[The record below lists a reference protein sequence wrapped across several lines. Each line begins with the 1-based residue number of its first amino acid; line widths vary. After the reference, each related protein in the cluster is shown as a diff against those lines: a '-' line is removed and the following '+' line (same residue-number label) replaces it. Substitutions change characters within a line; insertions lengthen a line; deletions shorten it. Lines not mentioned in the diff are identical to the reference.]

1 KCPAGAPRPA
11 CLDARP
17 RPSGREAGRLKDWTP
32 SARQTTGQDL
42 LPLLLAHWI
51 TVGNLDGAWLAR
63 KEGGGIFSEVLGL
76 ARDPGRCRQLEPLL
90 LASSRYGYLPAYGLG
105 GPRTGHNNPNL
116 ARLSGGGVL
125 VSAG

>member
-1 KCPAGAPRPA
+1 GGPDGGSGPPGPEGLAGAYE
-11 CLDARP
+11 L
-17 RPSGREAGRLKDWTP
+17 EAGRLKDWTH

-90 LASSRYGYLPAYGLG
+90 LASSRYGYLPAYGVA
-105 GPRTGHNNPNL
+105 GPGPGDPRPDPPP
-116 ARLSGGGVL
+116 
-125 VSAG
+125 